1 MRQSLLDCLRDEVAL
16 RLDRWEGLSRVEDQL
31 IEGALGLNE
40 DERAALWLF
49 AWSYRPA
56 AGTQSGRVAGLLAR

>member
-1 MRQSLLDCLRDEVAL
+1 MRESVLDCLRDEVAL
-16 RLDRWEGLSRVEDQL
+16 RLDNGERLSRVEDQV
-31 IEGALGLNE
+31 IEGAVGLNE

-56 AGTQSGRVAGLLAR
+56 AGTGGGVAGFSAR